1 MCDFTFINIYEMI
14 QKYINEWHFYIAFT
28 KDNFLTK
35 ALLRGKI
42 YGRIVAKTWSATFL
56 CHQFAMMSL

>member
-1 MCDFTFINIYEMI
+1 MSTT
-14 QKYINEWHFYIAFT
+14 FYIAFT

-42 YGRIVAKTWSATFL
+42 YGKIVAKTWSAIFFVPPD
-56 CHQFAMMSL
+56 CNDVFIKNYRSC

>member
-1 MCDFTFINIYEMI
+1 MI
-14 QKYINEWHFYIAFT
+14 WKYINERYFYIAFT

>member
-1 MCDFTFINIYEMI
+1 MSTT
-14 QKYINEWHFYIAFT
+14 FYIAFT

-42 YGRIVAKTWSATFL
+42 YGRIIAKTWSAAFFVPPD
-56 CHQFAMMSL
+56 CNDVFIKNYRSC